1 MNDMIIN
8 VSDYVDYYIHYHY
21 GRAQNLIPDAINT
34 FNQKYS
40 ESINNLS
47 SDMMQR
53 QVDAIIK
60 TMQAQGQ
67 DVSNSLEIAM
77 ALQNSNLLETTLD
90 NIAEQLNRGIEKY
103 QNEIGFDNYENI
115 VRGAYNLSGM
125 LENNGNLQNIQQ
137 FFNYLHD
144 GLRLLGNEGQVDLET
159 LVALTNIGQRLSNN
173 PNFSL
178 DWGDIMAISSSQ
190 VTVARRIADYLEK
203 AAQKFESSGGTL
215 SAASF
220 RGTISNIFN
229 TAIGEPLSRLFVAK
243 GLEYVANIADQSV
256 DNIMIG
262 GSQGKLKWDSGS
274 QPSLSGTR
282 TTEVGGTSKVDIIN
296 DDVFSLSTQVNG
308 QNITIEIGTNMSV
321 KWHSSKKRR
330 IQIVSNTTLGSLYNE
345 SRERTLAYNIIAHRK
360 STSAFNQAYRI
371 VRAGTAASFFNNWL
385 SGSGSQILGTSSI
398 DRAQFLMINGRVYSV
413 VRIVN
418 NICEDIDRNQGNNSA
433 FRMDIEG
440 IDSSI
445 NRWWGTAGVS
455 NIIEAQK
462 RSNYVNGVLSKLTV
476 GCTLNSN
483 ILTKYAY

>member
-8 VSDYVDYYIHYHY
+8 VSDYVDYYIHYHHE
-21 GRAQNLIPDAINT
+21 RAQNLIPDAINT

-47 SDMMQR
+47 SDMMQG

-125 LENNGNLQNIQQ
+125 LKNNGNLQNIQQ

-190 VTVARRIADYLEK
+190 VTVARRIAD
-203 AAQKFESSGGTL
+203 
-215 SAASF
+215 
-220 RGTISNIFN
+220 
-229 TAIGEPLSRLFVAK
+229 
-243 GLEYVANIADQSV
+243 
-256 DNIMIG
+256 
-262 GSQGKLKWDSGS
+262 
-274 QPSLSGTR
+274 
-282 TTEVGGTSKVDIIN
+282 
-296 DDVFSLSTQVNG
+296 
-308 QNITIEIGTNMSV
+308 
-321 KWHSSKKRR
+321 
-330 IQIVSNTTLGSLYNE
+330 
-345 SRERTLAYNIIAHRK
+345 
-360 STSAFNQAYRI
+360 
-371 VRAGTAASFFNNWL
+371 
-385 SGSGSQILGTSSI
+385 
-398 DRAQFLMINGRVYSV
+398 
-413 VRIVN
+413 
-418 NICEDIDRNQGNNSA
+418 
-433 FRMDIEG
+433 
-440 IDSSI
+440 
-445 NRWWGTAGVS
+445 
-455 NIIEAQK
+455 
-462 RSNYVNGVLSKLTV
+462 
-476 GCTLNSN
+476 
-483 ILTKYAY
+483 